1 MSDINESIEAIEA
14 ELIKLFKDNGVADI
28 NVGDIYKAAP
38 RYPAIDILLTDR
50 EQNELQNMQHNP
62 INWNLYYDISCMFA
76 GSEGNQTFK
85 SARKFVDNIYDII
98 QAEKDTDLNNSVH
111 DLDCIRVEYGRT
123 NIRED
128 IMADGGVIKL
138 IIQIFETR

>member
-1 MSDINESIEAIEA
+1 MSAINDNIEAVEA

-50 EQNELQNMQHNP
+50 EQNDLQNGRHNP
-62 INWNLYYDISCMFA
+62 IGWNLSYDISCMFA

-85 SARKFVDNIYDII
+85 SARKFVDKIYDLI
-98 QAEKDTDLNNSVH
+98 QAEKTGGLNDKAH
-111 DLDCIRVEYGRT
+111 DLECIRVEYGRT
-123 NIRED
+123 TIRED

-138 IIQIFETR
+138 IIQIFEER